1 MKYLLFVIGLLV
13 GCANKPPV
21 STTPAGY
28 ENSYWYEDESTGAK
42 SPPMAFTGATRQVY
56 EFSDLH
62 FQTNTTAA
70 DRSIP
75 QPTWVQDPSAGH
87 YDCPDGWTAYSRAE
101 PYPPNDGPFAAVYY
115 APTKDAK
122 GHVLQDQPKPGICV
136 KDK

>member
-1 MKYLLFVIGLLV
+1 MRRMVILCGIVVVATLIV
-13 GCANKPPV
+13 RAKQDPNSAYMCGDTASGVYMSQSPC
-21 STTPAGY
+21 PAPKVVV
-28 ENSYWYEDESTGAK
+28 T
-42 SPPMAFTGATRQVY
+42 
-56 EFSDLH
+56 
-62 FQTNTTAA
+62 
-70 DRSIP
+70 P
-75 QPTWVQDPSAGH
+75 QPTWVQDHSAGH